1 MIRKPKK
8 LRRLQLKVKER
19 RKVLKLKMEL
29 LMEIILEKLLMVQE
43 MKMKNS

>member
-19 RKVLKLKMEL
+19 RKVLRLKMEL
-29 LMEIILEKLLMVQE
+29 LMAITLEKLLMVQE